1 VHLLQAD
8 VTVSAAAAAAAAAA
22 AFSTGA
28 SGTGKSQVLLGGKG
42 QPGGLLSCLLDD
54 VFARFDEKTC
64 ALSISV
70 EELHNVSGSMV
81 RL

>member
-1 VHLLQAD
+1 
-8 VTVSAAAAAAAAAA
+8 
-22 AFSTGA
+22 
-28 SGTGKSQVLLGGKG
+28 VLLGGKG